1 VLLVLVVVYIVV
13 AIHRQLRRPSKMI
26 TAPAFPLTL
35 DTHKIRSSASDAGS
49 RR

>member
-13 AIHRQLRRPSKMI
+13 AIHRPAPAPVKMI

-35 DTHKIRSSASDAGS
+35 DTHKIRSSASEAGA